1 MKSGVI
7 FIVIFSIILLY
18 LTPAVGTNPSWGET
32 YCEMTWSDATEE
44 YVVQLTME
52 LEIINPSSLGITG
65 CADEN
70 TAITLL
76 ITGPKGAVVIDQF
89 FSDPDNLFSYTAG
102 VGGPLWGASGKYTAS
117 IIQQTDDNWKTNDGA
132 ISKSFTVLEGNL
144 IKNSFANRFVPE
156 PGSTTTSTATNIVE
170 NAQGSS
176 VPGCEPNCFI
186 PATIRIN
193 PGEQVTFNNNDSVA
207 HTTTSVKS
215 YDSFEEVGDVWDSS
229 LVMSGVS
236 YTTPALSEGVYPYF
250 CMVHPWMEGTVLV
263 YALDDIPTPPIT
275 PQTPPASQLDSK
287 PQNEWTDEE
296 HLFDEKSQ
304 VDKLQQKLDEYVNC
318 VAFLISSNKD
328 CIKQDGKYTLG
339 GIDEVIRLTS
349 YAVNTDN
356 TIENPKITDDIPSKL
371 EKFSDVT
378 LHNKL
383 VNSYNSVTT
392 NDILNEIAWFYI
404 TTDDYGGLE
413 AASVFRPHEERYF
426 HVNIDVVDA
435 FPDGHNFDKQ
445 FMIATFIHENG
456 HIISLKS
463 DQGDGN
469 TVSSYDVDFITKEK
483 KNREK
488 CEPQFYTYDAG
499 CMYENSY
506 LNQFYHEYWD
516 NIYDEWSQKTN
527 YGLDE
532 EGIYD
537 FYQKY
542 KLYFVTDYAAKN
554 PEEDFAESFMMFV
567 LKDKIS
573 PSSIAEQ
580 KISFFYKFEEL
591 VDIRNFIRTAIATDE
606 FCNDGTVWSD
616 EGKCIVEKSE
626 EGGGCLIATA
636 AFGSEMAP
644 QVQFLREIRDNT
656 VLQTTSGTAF
666 MTGFNQFYYSFSP
679 AIADYERENPVFKEA
694 VKVTLTPMLTSLT
707 LLNYVDVDTEE
718 EMLGYGIGIILLNIG
733 MYFVTPAVLIVS
745 LKKRLFI

>member
-7 FIVIFSIILLY
+7 FIVIFSIILLFV
-18 LTPAVGTNPSWGET
+18 TPTYTTTPSWSVS
-32 YCEMTWSDATEE
+32 YCGTHWSSIPNDFDFP
-44 YVVQLTME
+44 LK
-52 LEIINPSSLGITG
+52 LEIESTVDKLPLGFSGINVDNAQEIAEVRGLNSSKGFLVVSVIERSAAEAAGFLGVTETKEIDGRQFALNGDVILSIDGKPITNVGDINKIWKEKSGGDEMIFSIDRNGRILELTLIVERGLYISG
-65 CADEN
+65 CAPEN
-70 TAITLL
+70 SVLTITNEEGRYFEINLNNNL
-76 ITGPKGAVVIDQF
+76 WRDSDGTFLWWKNHHLQF
-89 FSDPDNLFSYTAG
+89 FQN
-102 VGGPLWGASGKYTAS
+102 SGTFKIMLESENAS
-117 IIQQTDDNWKTNDGA
+117 IGKSITIKDDV
-132 ISKSFTVLEGNL
+132 VLSPHNEIL
-144 IKNSFANRFVPE
+144 
-156 PGSTTTSTATNIVE
+156 TTIV
-170 NAQGSS
+170 NTQ
-176 VPGCEPNCFI
+176 
-186 PATIRIN
+186 
-193 PGEQVTFNNNDSVA
+193 DSD
-207 HTTTSVKS
+207 TK
-215 YDSFEEVGDVWDSS
+215 
-229 LVMSGVS
+229 
-236 YTTPALSEGVYPYF
+236 
-250 CMVHPWMEGTVLV
+250 
-263 YALDDIPTPPIT
+263 
-275 PQTPPASQLDSK
+275 SQLVESSIVK
-287 PQNEWTDEE
+287 
-296 HLFDEKSQ
+296 DEKSQ
-304 VDKLQQKLDEYVNC
+304 VNKLQQKLDEYVNC
-318 VAFLISSNKD
+318 GVFLISSNKD
-328 CIKQDGKYTLG
+328 CIKQDFEKYRLG
-339 GIDEVIRLTS
+339 GIDEEIRLTS

-356 TIENPKITDDIPSKL
+356 TIENPKITDNIPYKL

-383 VNSYNSVTT
+383 INSYNSVTT

-404 TTDDYGGLE
+404 MTDDYGGLE

-445 FMIATFIHENG
+445 FMITTFIHENG
-456 HIISLKS
+456 HILSLKS
-463 DQGDGN
+463 DQGDGD
-469 TVSSYDVDFITKEK
+469 TVSFSDVDFITKEK

-542 KLYFVTDYAAKN
+542 KLYFVTDYAATN

-573 PSSIAEQ
+573 PSSVAEQ
-580 KISFFYKFEEL
+580 KSSFFYKFEEL

-656 VLQTTSGTAF
+656 VMTTQSGTAF
-666 MTGFNQFYYSFSP
+666 MNTFNQFYYSFSP
-679 AIADYERENPVFKEA
+679 QIADYERENPVFKEA
-694 VKVTLTPMLTSLT
+694 VKVTLTPLLTSLT

-733 MYFVTPAVLIVS
+733 MYFVAPAVIIVS